1 MKEEET
7 KEIKEIMELGKIE
20 GMNEIRLLIYAN
32 IGCSNYQDEL
42 IKLFKYLSGVEEEI
56 LEDD

>member
-1 MKEEET
+1 
-7 KEIKEIMELGKIE
+7 MELGKIE